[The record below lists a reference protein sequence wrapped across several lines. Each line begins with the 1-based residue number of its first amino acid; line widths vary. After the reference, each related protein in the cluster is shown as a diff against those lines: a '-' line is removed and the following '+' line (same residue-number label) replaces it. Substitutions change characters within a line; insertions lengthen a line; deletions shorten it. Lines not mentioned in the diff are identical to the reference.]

1 MACDEKDM
9 YQSLNW
15 CSGKPVFP
23 GIRGKAYFIPKG
35 SIVKWPTLPTE
46 IAEGGSLKDLAVYK
60 GDFVLAA
67 DTKWHDLD
75 IITKESPVTSEAQ
88 GELPCVTSLNKV
100 TFKYPSVEEEATAFA
115 RQANNDDLVYLFQQK
130 NGKFRVVGNEMF
142 PTTTKV
148 KQENGAAETDK
159 AGTTIEVEV
168 TDVCPAPFYVGKI
181 ETQAGDISG
190 VDGSTS
196 GQPKTPA

>member
-1 MACDEKDM
+1 MECDEKDI

-15 CSGKPVFP
+15 CQGKPVFP
-23 GIRGKAYFIPKG
+23 GIRSKAYYISKR
-35 SIVKWPTLPTE
+35 SIVKWPVLPSEVTEKGTL
-46 IAEGGSLKDLAVYK
+46 AELSVYK

-75 IITKESPVTSEAQ
+75 IITKESPITSEAQ
-88 GELPCVTSLNKV
+88 GEVPCVTSLNKA

-115 RQANNDDLVYLFQQK
+115 RQANNDDLVYLFQQR
-130 NGKFRVVGNEMF
+130 NGKFRLIGNEMF
-142 PTTTKV
+142 NTTTKV

-168 TDVCPAPFYVGKI
+168 TDVCPAPFYTGKI
-181 ETQAGDISG
+181 ETESGDISG
-190 VDGSTS
+190 VDGSAVD
-196 GQPKTPA
+196 QPQTPA

>member
-1 MACDEKDM
+1 MECNDKNM

-15 CSGKPVFP
+15 CQGKPVYP
-23 GIRGKAYFIPKG
+23 GIRSKAYYIPKR
-35 SIVKWPTLPTE
+35 SIVKFPVLPDEVAKDGT
-46 IAEGGSLKDLAVYK
+46 LKDLVTYK
-60 GDFVLAA
+60 EDFILAA
-67 DTKWHDLD
+67 DTKWLELD

-88 GELPCVTSLNKV
+88 GEMPCVTSLNKV

-115 RQANNDDLVYLFQQK
+115 RQANNDDLIYLFQQR
-130 NGKFRVVGNEMF
+130 NGKFRVIGNEMF
-142 PTTTKV
+142 NTTTKV

-181 ETQAGDISG
+181 ETEAGDISG
-190 VDGSTS
+190 ADGSVVPEVNP
-196 GQPKTPA
+196 G